1 MGSCKGRAFRGEG
14 SAKALR
20 QDRLGL
26 FRSQKENL
34 AAEGGV
40 GRTTEMSL
48 VAPAK
53 CWGCALSRKAGL
65 QGVLSR
71 GRLLVFNSGWDW
83 QASKQDSD
91 TRRRGVCST
100 HWHLPG

>member
-1 MGSCKGRAFRGEG
+1 MGSCKGRAFRAEG

-48 VAPAK
+48 VAQGQVLGL
-53 CWGCALSRKAGL
+53 CSRQEGWSSGSFK
-65 QGVLSR
+65 QGTAAC
-71 GRLLVFNSGWDW
+71 F
-83 QASKQDSD
+83 
-91 TRRRGVCST
+91 
-100 HWHLPG
+100 